1 MYTNWNTLRHI
12 GLQFFAEDGN
22 NGGADPAGS
31 PADPNAKTD
40 PNPAG
45 GTAGGQDPNKDP
57 VKTDPSGKT
66 YTQEQI
72 KSMMANE
79 KRTARQALLK
89 ELGFDIKDDKSF
101 TDTMANIKKTLD
113 AGKTQQQLDAE
124 ARKAAEDA
132 LKTAEGKAQQ
142 LEMKVA
148 ALAAGVKA
156 DCLDDVI
163 TLAANKVTETETIDK
178 VLQSI
183 KTKYPTFFGESNPD
197 GTGSGANPAK
207 KGNNKGE
214 GMGARLAK
222 AHKSNPGKSSYF
234 KN

>member
-1 MYTNWNTLRHI
+1 
-12 GLQFFAEDGN
+12 
-22 NGGADPAGS
+22 
-31 PADPNAKTD
+31 
-40 PNPAG
+40 
-45 GTAGGQDPNKDP
+45 
-57 VKTDPSGKT
+57 
-66 YTQEQI
+66 
-72 KSMMANE
+72 MMANE

-124 ARKAAEDA
+124 ARKIAEDA

-148 ALAAGVKA
+148 ALAAGVKP

-163 TLAANKVTETETIDK
+163 TLAASKVNETDTIDK

-183 KTKYPTFFGESNPD
+183 KTKYPTFFGENNPG

-207 KGNNKGE
+207 KGGTQE
-214 GMGARLAK
+214 SMGQRLAK
-222 AHKSNPGKSSYF
+222 QHKSNPSKSSYF